1 MNSPHGASAPAN
13 VIRSSSEQHGDDT
26 SPRLP
31 DDIRALTEREVDAS
45 IRWLWTHAN
54 GDVDSAGCGLVLD
67 RDDLPG
73 VATVAATGFAL
84 AAWCVGV
91 ERGVL
96 DRDEVR
102 ERVAGTVRT
111 LEHSIPHK
119 GGFLAHFVDS
129 DTGERQGRSEY
140 STIDTTLALCGA
152 VAAASFFAET
162 DPAAT
167 SGRRAS
173 QSREI
178 SAAVER
184 LLRRVDWPWIIDDSG
199 DRTVVR
205 MAWVAGEGDDY
216 ADGADEAG
224 FVSAWSMTAEQL
236 PLYLLAAGHPAV
248 GPALA
253 RDLWRGFD
261 KPVGSY
267 GGHECVHEP
276 AGTLFTYHFPLA
288 FYPFQRVRDLD
299 GRDWWANAR
308 EASLASE
315 AWCADQADRFATFA
329 AGLWGPAAGLGPD
342 GYVVGG
348 ARPALHEPRT
358 DGTVP
363 PVSLFGALP
372 LAPDAVAPAL
382 RVLRDE
388 HPGAWNEWGATDG
401 VNLEGAEPW
410 YAEPRYGLN
419 KGATALLGAAALGST
434 LVWDAFSRHP
444 WIARGADKLGFTPA

>member
-1 MNSPHGASAPAN
+1 MTAPLRVA
-13 VIRSSSEQHGDDT
+13 DLAT
-26 SPRLP
+26 
-31 DDIRALTEREVDAS
+31 DIRELTEAEVDAS
-45 IRWLWTHAN
+45 IRWLWAHATPD
-54 GDVDSAGCGLVLD
+54 GDGCGLVLD

-91 ERGVL
+91 ERGIL
-96 DRDEVR
+96 DHDEVLTR
-102 ERVAGTVRT
+102 ARGTLRT
-111 LEHSIPHK
+111 LEESVPHRN
-119 GGFLAHFVDS
+119 GFLAHFVDAA
-129 DTGERQGRSEY
+129 TGERQGRSEY

-152 VAAASFFAET
+152 VVAASFFGDA
-162 DPAAT
+162 DLDA
-167 SGRRAS
+167 RL
-173 QSREI
+173 
-178 SAAVER
+178 ER
-184 LLRRVDWPWIIDDSG
+184 LLSRIDWRWLSAERDG
-199 DRTVVR
+199 RTVLR
-205 MAWVAGEGDDY
+205 MAWVSDREDDY

-236 PLYLLAAGHPAV
+236 TMYLLAAGHADV
-248 GPALA
+248 SEGLA

-261 KPVGSY
+261 KPIGSY
-267 GGHECVHEP
+267 GGHECVYEP
-276 AGTLFTYHFPLA
+276 GGTLFTYHFPLA

-308 EASLASE
+308 EASLASQ
-315 AWCADQADRFATFA
+315 AWCADQADRWKTYA
-329 AGLWGPAAGLGPD
+329 AGLWGPAAGLGPA
-342 GYVVGG
+342 GYVVNG
-348 ARPALHEPRT
+348 ARPSAREPHA
-358 DGTVP
+358 DGTIP

-382 RVLRDE
+382 RLLRDE

-401 VNLEGAEPW
+401 VNLEGDAPW
-410 YAEPRYGLN
+410 YAPPRYGLN

>member
-1 MNSPHGASAPAN
+1 MT
-13 VIRSSSEQHGDDT
+13 ITLD
-26 SPRLP
+26 
-31 DDIRALTEREVDAS
+31 DDIRALTEHEVDAS
-45 IRWLWTHAN
+45 IRWLWTFAN
-54 GDVDSAGCGLVLD
+54 GDTSSPGCGLVLD

-102 ERVAGTVRT
+102 ERVAGTLRT
-111 LEHSIPHK
+111 LEHSVPHK
-119 GGFLAHFVDS
+119 GGFLAHFVDAA
-129 DTGERQGRSEY
+129 TGERQGRSEY

-152 VAAASFFAET
+152 VAAASFFAEDDT
-162 DPAAT
+162 A
-167 SGRRAS
+167 

-178 SAAVER
+178 SAAVDR
-184 LLRRVDWPWIIDDSG
+184 LLGRVDWPWIIDETG
-199 DRTVVR
+199 ERAVVR

-216 ADGADEAG
+216 ADGADAAG

-236 PLYLLAAGHPAV
+236 PLYLLAAGHDGV
-248 GPALA
+248 TRALA
-253 RDLWRGFD
+253 HDLWRGFD

-308 EASLASE
+308 EASLASR
-315 AWCADQADRFATFA
+315 AWCADQAGRWKTFA
-329 AGLWGPAAGLGPD
+329 GGLWGPAAGLGPG
-342 GYVVGG
+342 GYVVNG
-348 ARPALHEPRT
+348 ARPALREPHA

-401 VNLEGAEPW
+401 VNLEGDEPW
-410 YAEPRYGLN
+410 YAAPRYGLN

-434 LVWDAFSRHP
+434 LVWDAFAGHE

>member
-1 MNSPHGASAPAN
+1 MTDTELPETYPPESALPDGMLPDG
-13 VIRSSSEQHGDDT
+13 V
-26 SPRLP
+26 LP
-31 DDIRALTEREVDAS
+31 DDIRELTEREVDAS
-45 IRWLWTHAN
+45 IRWLWEHAT
-54 GDVDSAGCGLVLD
+54 GDLDSPGCGLVLD

-91 ERGVL
+91 ERGIL
-96 DRDEVR
+96 GRRDVR
-102 ERVAGTVRT
+102 DRVAATLRT
-111 LEHSIPHK
+111 LEESVPHR
-119 GGFLAHFVDS
+119 GGFLAHFVDAA
-129 DTGERQGRSEY
+129 TAERQGRSEY

-152 VAAASFFAET
+152 AVAASFFAA
-162 DPAAT
+162 DGDA
-167 SGRRAS
+167 G
-173 QSREI
+173 REI
-178 SAAVER
+178 GERTER
-184 LLRRVDWPWIIDDSG
+184 LLRRIDWPWIIDDAG
-199 DRTVVR
+199 NRAVVR
-205 MAWVAGEGDDY
+205 MAWVADREDDY

-236 PLYLLAAGHPAV
+236 PMYLLAAGHERV
-248 GPALA
+248 STELA

-308 EASLASE
+308 EASLASR
-315 AWCADQADRFATFA
+315 AWCADQAGRWKTFA
-329 AGLWGPAAGLGPD
+329 SGLWGPAAGLGPG
-342 GYVVGG
+342 GYVVNG
-348 ARPALHEPRT
+348 ARPALREPHA

-372 LAPDAVAPAL
+372 LAPAEVAPAL

-401 VNLEGAEPW
+401 VNLEGDEPW

-434 LVWDAFSRHP
+434 LVWDTFSRHP